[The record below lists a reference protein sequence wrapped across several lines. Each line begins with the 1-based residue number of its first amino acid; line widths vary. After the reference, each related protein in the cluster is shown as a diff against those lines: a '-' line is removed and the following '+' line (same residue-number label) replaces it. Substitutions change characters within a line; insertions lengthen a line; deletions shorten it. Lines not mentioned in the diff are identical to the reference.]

1 MQQQRTTVV
10 LPPTLKRRATA
21 RARAQKI
28 SFGEFVRRALET
40 ELSGV
45 KPRGRRKLD
54 SFLNSNTVYLG
65 DTPSDGAMN
74 HDHYLYDEE

>member
-1 MQQQRTTVV
+1 MQQQRTTIV

-40 ELSGV
+40 SLSGN
-45 KPRGRRKLD
+45 KPRGLRKLD
-54 SFLNSNTVYLG
+54 SFLDDHSVYLG
-65 DTPSDGAMN
+65 DTPPDLSLN